1 MAEAARQIVFQT
13 PPLTFDREGALAY
26 TGFAPKLFD
35 QLERAGTI
43 TGRRVGRGG
52 GLRYTRAQLE
62 EVVAGIFGIA
72 PANDIDGEFAGL
84 PE

>member
-1 MAEAARQIVFQT
+1 MAEPARHILFQA
-13 PPLTFDREGALAY
+13 PPLTFDRDGALTY
-26 TGFAPKLFD
+26 TGLAPKLFD

-52 GLRYTRAQLE
+52 GLRYTRTQLE
-62 EVVAGIFGIA
+62 DVVASIFGAA